1 MAFWSSFPSAQGGGG
16 EASIC
21 GKSSQLRAP
30 LPPSCCCA
38 GLCPVAGGAGRT
50 LLWENLRHFGGRWG
64 ELSGVNPYEKV
75 KRSLTPA
82 SCLLYGPCWFVFFF
96 FFGFYFLLWFSH
108 CSLPPSAGR
117 KLANRGNTDAV
128 CQTTVLEQLLLR
140 ALRQTAFFLP
150 AQVANGILL
159 SPSVILL
166 FSLPREGSLAPE
178 SCLVAK
184 D

>member
-96 FFGFYFLLWFSH
+96 FWFLFFAMVLTL
-108 CSLPPSAGR
+108 LPPPFSWKEVGKWGKYR
-117 KLANRGNTDAV
+117 CSVSDHSVG
-128 CQTTVLEQLLLR
+128 
-140 ALRQTAFFLP
+140 TAFTACPETNCFLSTSSGGKWHSALSLCDP
-150 AQVANGILL
+150 SLFTAQGRQL
-159 SPSVILL
+159 
-166 FSLPREGSLAPE
+166 GS
-178 SCLVAK
+178 
-184 D
+184 